1 MEDNNIVKSLVDS
14 LIKERESERKFKF
27 IGRIT
32 IFILF
37 LLIAVSVI
45 FSSSSG
51 INYSKDHI
59 AIINIDGEI
68 SSNGPVNVESIIPHI
83 KKAVNNDACLGI
95 ILKIN
100 SPGGSA
106 TQSKIIFDEINKFKK
121 INDKKIYTVI
131 EDVGAS
137 GGYYIA
143 ASGDMIFANASSIVG
158 SIGVRLDSFNVISL
172 MEKLGIESQVI
183 SSGKDKTMLDPF
195 SKLTEQH
202 RLHLETLLASIH
214 DQFISDIQKSRSN
227 KINENKVFTGLFW
240 TGTEALKIGL
250 IDEIASVYDV
260 NEKYFNNTGLV
271 TYNKEDNF
279 FKDLMKTAIEISLDD
294 STYGIKYLNMKYEI

>member
-14 LIKERESERKFKF
+14 LIKERESERKFKI
-27 IGRIT
+27 IGRML
-32 IFILF
+32 IFGLF
-37 LLIAVSVI
+37 LLVTISVM
-45 FSSSSG
+45 FSSSGSS
-51 INYSKDHI
+51 YSKDHI
-59 AIINIDGEI
+59 AIININGQI
-68 SSNGPVNVESIIPHI
+68 SSDGPVNVQNIIPHI
-83 KKAVNNDACLGI
+83 EKAINNSSCLGI

-158 SIGVRLDSFNVISL
+158 SIGVRLDSFNVSSL
-172 MEKLGIESQVI
+172 MENLGIESQVI
-183 SSGKDKTMLDPF
+183 SSGEDKTMLDPF
-195 SKLTEQH
+195 NKLTEKH
-202 RLHLETLLASIH
+202 RLHLKTLLASIH
-214 DQFISDIQKSRSN
+214 NQFISDIQKSRSS
-227 KINENKVFTGLFW
+227 KIDENNVFTGLFW

-250 IDEIASVYDV
+250 IDEIASIYDV
-260 NEKYFNNTGLV
+260 NEKYFNNIELI

-294 STYGIKYLNMKYEI
+294 FTHGIKY

>member
-1 MEDNNIVKSLVDS
+1 MEDNNIIKSLVDS
-14 LIKERESERKFKF
+14 LIKERESERKFKL

-45 FSSSSG
+45 FSSSSE

-68 SSNGPVNVESIIPHI
+68 SSNGPVNVENIIPHVE
-83 KKAVNNDACLGI
+83 KAINNNSCLGI

-121 INDKKIYTVI
+121 INDKKIYAVI

-158 SIGVRLDSFNVISL
+158 SIGVRLDSFNVTSL
-172 MEKLGIESQVI
+172 MKKIGIESQVI

-214 DQFISDIQKSRSN
+214 DQFISDIQKSRSS

-260 NEKYFNNTGLV
+260 NEKYFNNTELV

-294 STYGIKYLNMKYEI
+294 SAYGIKY

>member
-1 MEDNNIVKSLVDS
+1 MEDNNIIKSLVDS
-14 LIKERESERKFKF
+14 LIKERESERKFKL
-27 IGRIT
+27 IGRII

-37 LLIAVSVI
+37 LLITVSVI

-51 INYSKDHI
+51 INYSKDHV
-59 AIINIDGEI
+59 AIINIDGKI
-68 SSNGPVNVESIIPHI
+68 SSNGPVNVESIIPHVE
-83 KKAVNNDACLGI
+83 KAINNNSCLGV

-121 INDKKIYTVI
+121 INDKKIYAVI

-143 ASGDMIFANASSIVG
+143 ASGDMIFANSSSIVG
-158 SIGVRLDSFNVISL
+158 SIGVRLDSFNVTSL

-183 SSGKDKTMLDPF
+183 SSGEDKTMLDPF

-214 DQFISDIQKSRSN
+214 DQFISDIQKSRSS
-227 KINENKVFTGLFW
+227 KIDENNVFTGLFW

-260 NEKYFNNTGLV
+260 NEKYFSNADLV
-271 TYNKEDNF
+271 IYNKEDSF
-279 FKDLMKTAIEISLDD
+279 FKDLMKAAIEISLDD
-294 STYGIKYLNMKYEI
+294 SADGIKY

>member
-1 MEDNNIVKSLVDS
+1 MEDNNIIKSLVDS
-14 LIKERESERKFKF
+14 LIKERESERKFKL
-27 IGRIT
+27 IGRAV
-32 IFILF
+32 IFGLF
-37 LLIAVSVI
+37 LLIAISI
-45 FSSSSG
+45 MFSSSGAS
-51 INYSKDHI
+51 YSKDHV
-59 AIINIDGEI
+59 AIININGEI
-68 SSNGPVNVESIIPHI
+68 SSNGPVNVQNIIPHI
-83 KKAVNNDACLGI
+83 EKAINNNSCLGI

-158 SIGVRLDSFNVISL
+158 SIGVRLDSFNVSSL

-183 SSGKDKTMLDPF
+183 SSGKDKTILDPF
-195 SKLTEQH
+195 NRLTEKH
-202 RLHLETLLASIH
+202 RLHLKTLLASIH
-214 DQFISDIQKSRSN
+214 DQFISDIQKSRSG
-227 KINENKVFTGLFW
+227 KIDQSNVFTGLFW

-250 IDEIASVYDV
+250 IDEIASIYDV
-260 NEKYFNNTGLV
+260 NGKYFNNIELI

-294 STYGIKYLNMKYEI
+294 FTYGIKY

>member
-1 MEDNNIVKSLVDS
+1 MEDNNIVKNLVDS
-14 LIKERESERKFKF
+14 LIKERESERKFKL

-32 IFILF
+32 FFILF
-37 LLIAVSVI
+37 LLVVVSVV

-51 INYSKDHI
+51 INYSRDHV
-59 AIINIDGEI
+59 AIINIDGKI

-83 KKAVNNDACLGI
+83 EKAINNNSCLGI

-214 DQFISDIQKSRSN
+214 DQFISDIEKSRSN

-260 NEKYFNNTGLV
+260 NEKYFNNTELV

-294 STYGIKYLNMKYEI
+294 SAYGIKY

>member
-14 LIKERESERKFKF
+14 LIKERESERKFKL

-45 FSSSSG
+45 FSSSSE

-68 SSNGPVNVESIIPHI
+68 SSNGPVNVENIIPHVE
-83 KKAVNNDACLGI
+83 KAINNNSCLGI

-158 SIGVRLDSFNVISL
+158 SIGVRLDSFNVTSL
-172 MEKLGIESQVI
+172 MKKIGIESQVI

-195 SKLTEQH
+195 SKLT
-202 RLHLETLLASIH
+202 
-214 DQFISDIQKSRSN
+214 
-227 KINENKVFTGLFW
+227 
-240 TGTEALKIGL
+240 
-250 IDEIASVYDV
+250 
-260 NEKYFNNTGLV
+260 
-271 TYNKEDNF
+271 
-279 FKDLMKTAIEISLDD
+279 
-294 STYGIKYLNMKYEI
+294 

>member
-14 LIKERESERKFKF
+14 LIKERESERKFKI
-27 IGRIT
+27 IGRML
-32 IFILF
+32 IFGLF
-37 LLIAVSVI
+37 LLVTISVM
-45 FSSSSG
+45 FSSSGSS
-51 INYSKDHI
+51 YSKDHV
-59 AIINIDGEI
+59 AIININGQI
-68 SSNGPVNVESIIPHI
+68 SSDGPVNVQNIIPHI
-83 KKAVNNDACLGI
+83 EKAINNNSCLGI

-158 SIGVRLDSFNVISL
+158 SIGVRLDSFNVSSL
-172 MEKLGIESQVI
+172 MENLGIESQVI
-183 SSGKDKTMLDPF
+183 SSGEDKTMLDPF
-195 SKLTEQH
+195 NKLTEKH
-202 RLHLETLLASIH
+202 RLHLKTLLASIH
-214 DQFISDIQKSRSN
+214 NQFISDIQKSRSS
-227 KINENKVFTGLFW
+227 KINENNVFTGLFW

-260 NEKYFNNTGLV
+260 NEKYFNNIELI

-279 FKDLMKTAIEISLDD
+279 FKDLMKTAIEVSLDD
-294 STYGIKYLNMKYEI
+294 FTHGIKY

>member
-14 LIKERESERKFKF
+14 LIKERESERKFKI
-27 IGRIT
+27 IGRIL
-32 IFILF
+32 IFVLF

-59 AIINIDGEI
+59 AIINIDGQI

-158 SIGVRLDSFNVISL
+158 SIGVRLDSFNVTSL

-183 SSGKDKTMLDPF
+183 SSGEDKTMLDPF
-195 SKLTEQH
+195 NKLTEKH
-202 RLHLETLLASIH
+202 RLHLKTLLASIH
-214 DQFISDIQKSRSN
+214 DQFITDIQKSRSS
-227 KINENKVFTGLFW
+227 KIDENNVFTGLFW

-260 NEKYFNNTGLV
+260 NEKYFNNIELV
-271 TYNKEDNF
+271 TYNKKDNF
-279 FKDLMKTAIEISLDD
+279 FKDLMKTVVEISLDD
-294 STYGIKYLNMKYEI
+294 SIYGIKY

>member
-1 MEDNNIVKSLVDS
+1 MEDNNIIKSLVDS
-14 LIKERESERKFKF
+14 LIKERESERKFKL

-45 FSSSSG
+45 FSSSSE

-68 SSNGPVNVESIIPHI
+68 SSNGPINVENIIPHVE
-83 KKAVNNDACLGI
+83 KAINNNSCLGI

-121 INDKKIYTVI
+121 INDKKIYAVI

-214 DQFISDIQKSRSN
+214 DQFISDIEKSRSN

-260 NEKYFNNTGLV
+260 NEKYFNNTELV

-294 STYGIKYLNMKYEI
+294 SAYGIKY

>member
-1 MEDNNIVKSLVDS
+1 MEDNNIIKSLVDS
-14 LIKERESERKFKF
+14 LIKERESERKFKL
-27 IGRIT
+27 IGRAI
-32 IFILF
+32 IFGLF
-37 LLIAVSVI
+37 LLIAISI
-45 FSSSSG
+45 MFSSSGAS
-51 INYSKDHI
+51 YSKDHV
-59 AIINIDGEI
+59 AIININGEI
-68 SSNGPVNVESIIPHI
+68 SSNGPVNVQNIIPHI
-83 KKAVNNDACLGI
+83 EKAINNNSCLGI

-158 SIGVRLDSFNVISL
+158 SIGVRLDSFNVSSL

-183 SSGKDKTMLDPF
+183 SSGKDKTILDPF
-195 SKLTEQH
+195 NRLTEKH
-202 RLHLETLLASIH
+202 RLHLKTLLASIH
-214 DQFISDIQKSRSN
+214 DQFISDIQKSRSG
-227 KINENKVFTGLFW
+227 KIDQSNVFTGLFW

-250 IDEIASVYDV
+250 IDEIASIYDV
-260 NEKYFNNTGLV
+260 NGKYFNNIELII
-271 TYNKEDNF
+271 YNKEDNF

-294 STYGIKYLNMKYEI
+294 FTYGIKY

>member
-45 FSSSSG
+45 FSSSSE

-68 SSNGPVNVESIIPHI
+68 SSNGPVNVENIIPHVE
-83 KKAVNNDACLGI
+83 KAINNNSCLGI

-260 NEKYFNNTGLV
+260 NEKYFNNTELV

-294 STYGIKYLNMKYEI
+294 STYGIKY

>member
-1 MEDNNIVKSLVDS
+1 MEDNNILKNLVDS
-14 LIKERESERKFKF
+14 LIKERESERKFKL
-27 IGRIT
+27 IGRAV
-32 IFILF
+32 IFGLF
-37 LLIAVSVI
+37 LLITVSVM
-45 FSSSSG
+45 FSSSGAS
-51 INYSKDHI
+51 YSKDHL
-59 AIINIDGEI
+59 AIININGEI
-68 SSNGPVNVESIIPHI
+68 SSNGPVNVQNIIPHI
-83 KKAVNNDACLGI
+83 EKAVNNDACLGI

-158 SIGVRLDSFNVISL
+158 SIGVRLDSFNVSSL

-183 SSGKDKTMLDPF
+183 SSGEDKTMLDPF
-195 SKLTEQH
+195 NKLTEKH
-202 RLHLETLLASIH
+202 RLHLKTLLASIH
-214 DQFISDIQKSRSN
+214 DQFITDIQKSRSS
-227 KINENKVFTGLFW
+227 KIDENNVFTGLFW

-260 NEKYFNNTGLV
+260 NEKYFNNIELV
-271 TYNKEDNF
+271 TYNKKDNF
-279 FKDLMKTAIEISLDD
+279 FKDLMKTVVEISLDD
-294 STYGIKYLNMKYEI
+294 SIYGIK

>member
-1 MEDNNIVKSLVDS
+1 MEDNNIIKSLVDS
-14 LIKERESERKFKF
+14 LIKERESERKFKL

-45 FSSSSG
+45 FSSSSE

-68 SSNGPVNVESIIPHI
+68 SSNGPVNVENIIPHVE
-83 KKAVNNDACLGI
+83 KAINNNSCLGI

-158 SIGVRLDSFNVISL
+158 SIGVRLDSFNVTSL
-172 MEKLGIESQVI
+172 MKKIGIESQVI

-214 DQFISDIQKSRSN
+214 DQFISDIQKSRSS
-227 KINENKVFTGLFW
+227 KIDENNVFTGLFW

-260 NEKYFNNTGLV
+260 NEKYFNNTELV

-294 STYGIKYLNMKYEI
+294 SAYGIKY

>member
-1 MEDNNIVKSLVDS
+1 MEDNSIVKNLVDS

-27 IGRIT
+27 IGRIM

-37 LLIAVSVI
+37 LLITISVI

-51 INYSKDHI
+51 INYSKDHVD
-59 AIINIDGEI
+59 IINIDGEI
-68 SSNGPVNVESIIPHI
+68 SSNGPVNVESIIPYI
-83 KKAVNNDACLGI
+83 EKAINNNACIGI

-143 ASGDMIFANASSIVG
+143 ASGNMIFANASSIVG
-158 SIGVRLDSFNVISL
+158 SIGVRLDSFNITSL

-195 SKLTEQH
+195 SKLTKQH
-202 RLHLETLLASIH
+202 KLHLETLLKSIH
-214 DQFISDIQKSRSN
+214 DQFINDIQKSRSS
-227 KINENKVFTGLFW
+227 KIDKNNVFTGLFW

-260 NEKYFNNTGLV
+260 NEKYFNSSELV

-279 FKDLMKTAIEISLDD
+279 FKDLMKAAIKISLDD
-294 STYGIKYLNMKYEI
+294 SAYGIKY

>member
-1 MEDNNIVKSLVDS
+1 MEDNKIIKSLVDS

-27 IGRIT
+27 IGRIM

-37 LLIAVSVI
+37 LLIAISVI

-51 INYSKDHI
+51 INYSKDHV

-83 KKAVNNDACLGI
+83 EKAINNNACIGI

-143 ASGDMIFANASSIVG
+143 ASGNMIFANASSIVG
-158 SIGVRLDSFNVISL
+158 SIGVRLDSFNITSL

-195 SKLTEQH
+195 SKLTKQH
-202 RLHLETLLASIH
+202 KLHLEILLKSIH
-214 DQFISDIQKSRSN
+214 DQFINDIQKSRSG
-227 KINENKVFTGLFW
+227 KIDKNNVFTGLFW

-260 NEKYFNNTGLV
+260 NEKYFNSSELV

-279 FKDLMKTAIEISLDD
+279 FKDLMKAAIKISLDD
-294 STYGIKYLNMKYEI
+294 SVYGIKY

>member
-1 MEDNNIVKSLVDS
+1 MEDNNILKNLVDS
-14 LIKERESERKFKF
+14 LIKERESERKFKL
-27 IGRIT
+27 IGRAV
-32 IFILF
+32 IFGLF
-37 LLIAVSVI
+37 LLITISVM
-45 FSSSSG
+45 FSSSGAS
-51 INYSKDHI
+51 YSKDHL
-59 AIINIDGEI
+59 AIININGEI
-68 SSNGPVNVESIIPHI
+68 SSNGPVNVQNIIPHI
-83 KKAVNNDACLGI
+83 EKAVNNDACLGI

-158 SIGVRLDSFNVISL
+158 SIGVRLDSFNVSSL

-183 SSGKDKTMLDPF
+183 SSGEDKTMLDPF
-195 SKLTEQH
+195 NKLTEKH
-202 RLHLETLLASIH
+202 RLHLKTLLASIH
-214 DQFISDIQKSRSN
+214 DQFITDIQKSRSS
-227 KINENKVFTGLFW
+227 KIDENNVFTGLFW

-260 NEKYFNNTGLV
+260 NEKYFNNIELV
-271 TYNKEDNF
+271 TYNKKDNF

-294 STYGIKYLNMKYEI
+294 SAYGIKY

>member
-14 LIKERESERKFKF
+14 LIKERESERKFKL
-27 IGRIT
+27 IGRAL
-32 IFILF
+32 IFGLF
-37 LLIAVSVI
+37 LLVI
-45 FSSSSG
+45 ILVMFSSSGVS
-51 INYSKDHI
+51 YSKDHV
-59 AIINIDGEI
+59 AIINVNGEI
-68 SSNGPVNVESIIPHI
+68 SSNGPVNVQNIIPHI
-83 KKAVNNDACLGI
+83 EKAINNDSCLGI

-158 SIGVRLDSFNVISL
+158 SIGVRLDSFNVSSL

-183 SSGKDKTMLDPF
+183 SSGNDKTMLDPF
-195 SKLTEQH
+195 NKLTEKH
-202 RLHLETLLASIH
+202 RLHLKTLLASIH
-214 DQFISDIQKSRSN
+214 NQFISDIQKSRSS
-227 KINENKVFTGLFW
+227 KIDENNVFTGLFW

-250 IDEIASVYDV
+250 IDEIASIYDV
-260 NEKYFNNTGLV
+260 NEKYFNNIELI

-294 STYGIKYLNMKYEI
+294 FTYGIKY

>member
-1 MEDNNIVKSLVDS
+1 MEDNNIIKSLVDS
-14 LIKERESERKFKF
+14 LIKERESERKFKL
-27 IGRIT
+27 IGRAV
-32 IFILF
+32 IFGLF
-37 LLIAVSVI
+37 LLIGISI
-45 FSSSSG
+45 MFSSSGAS
-51 INYSKDHI
+51 YSKDHV
-59 AIINIDGEI
+59 AIININGEI
-68 SSNGPVNVESIIPHI
+68 SSNGPVNVQNIIPHI
-83 KKAVNNDACLGI
+83 EKAINNNSCLGI

-158 SIGVRLDSFNVISL
+158 SIGVRLDSFNVSSL

-183 SSGKDKTMLDPF
+183 SSGKDKTILDPF
-195 SKLTEQH
+195 NRLTEKH
-202 RLHLETLLASIH
+202 RLHLKTLLASIH
-214 DQFISDIQKSRSN
+214 DQFISDIQKSRSG
-227 KINENKVFTGLFW
+227 KIDQSNVFTGLFW

-250 IDEIASVYDV
+250 IDEIASIYDV
-260 NEKYFNNTGLV
+260 NGKYFNNIELII
-271 TYNKEDNF
+271 YNKEDNF

-294 STYGIKYLNMKYEI
+294 FTYGIKY

>member
-14 LIKERESERKFKF
+14 LIKERESERKFKL
-27 IGRIT
+27 IGRVV
-32 IFILF
+32 IFGLF
-37 LLIAVSVI
+37 LLVTVSVM
-45 FSSSSG
+45 FSSSGVS
-51 INYSKDHI
+51 YSKDHV
-59 AIINIDGEI
+59 AIININGEI
-68 SSNGPVNVESIIPHI
+68 SSNGPVNVQNIIPHI
-83 KKAVNNDACLGI
+83 EKAVNNSSCLGV

-158 SIGVRLDSFNVISL
+158 SIGVRLDSFNVSSL

-183 SSGKDKTMLDPF
+183 SSGKDKTILDPF
-195 SKLTEQH
+195 NKLTEKH
-202 RLHLETLLASIH
+202 RLHLKTLLASIH
-214 DQFISDIQKSRSN
+214 EQFISDIQKSRSS
-227 KINENKVFTGLFW
+227 KIDENNVFTGLFW

-260 NEKYFNNTGLV
+260 NEKYFNNIELI
-271 TYNKEDNF
+271 TYNKEDSF
-279 FKDLMKTAIEISLDD
+279 FKDLMKTAIEVSIDD
-294 STYGIKYLNMKYEI
+294 FSYGVKY

>member
-1 MEDNNIVKSLVDS
+1 MEDNNIIKSLVDS
-14 LIKERESERKFKF
+14 LIKERESERKFKL
-27 IGRIT
+27 IGRAL
-32 IFILF
+32 IFGLF
-37 LLIAVSVI
+37 LLIAISI
-45 FSSSSG
+45 MFSSSGAS
-51 INYSKDHI
+51 YSKDHV
-59 AIINIDGEI
+59 AIININGEI
-68 SSNGPVNVESIIPHI
+68 SSNGPVNVQNIIPHI
-83 KKAVNNDACLGI
+83 EKAINNNSCLGI

-158 SIGVRLDSFNVISL
+158 SIGVRLDSFNVSSL

-183 SSGKDKTMLDPF
+183 SSGKDKTILDPF
-195 SKLTEQH
+195 NRLTEKH
-202 RLHLETLLASIH
+202 RLHLKTLLASIH
-214 DQFISDIQKSRSN
+214 DQFISDIQKSRSG
-227 KINENKVFTGLFW
+227 KIDQSNVFTGLFW

-250 IDEIASVYDV
+250 IDEIASIYDV
-260 NEKYFNNTGLV
+260 NGKYFNNIELII
-271 TYNKEDNF
+271 YNKEDNF

-294 STYGIKYLNMKYEI
+294 FTYGIKY

>member
-1 MEDNNIVKSLVDS
+1 MEDNNIIKSLVDS
-14 LIKERESERKFKF
+14 LIKERESERKFKL
-27 IGRIT
+27 IGRI
-32 IFILF
+32 IVFILF
-37 LLIAVSVI
+37 LLITVSVI

-51 INYSKDHI
+51 INYSKDHV
-59 AIINIDGEI
+59 AIINIDGKI

-83 KKAVNNDACLGI
+83 EKAINNNSCLGV

-121 INDKKIYTVI
+121 INDKKIYAVI

-143 ASGDMIFANASSIVG
+143 ASGDMIFANSSSIVG
-158 SIGVRLDSFNVISL
+158 SIGVRLDSFNVTSL

-183 SSGKDKTMLDPF
+183 SSGEDKTMLDPF

-214 DQFISDIQKSRSN
+214 DQFISDIQKSRSS
-227 KINENKVFTGLFW
+227 KIDENNVFTGLFW
-240 TGTEALKIGL
+240 TGTETLKIGL

-260 NEKYFNNTGLV
+260 NEKYFSNADLV
-271 TYNKEDNF
+271 IYNKEDSF
-279 FKDLMKTAIEISLDD
+279 FKDLMKAAIEISLDD
-294 STYGIKYLNMKYEI
+294 SVDGIKY

>member
-1 MEDNNIVKSLVDS
+1 MEDNNVVKSLVDS
-14 LIKERESERKFKF
+14 LIKERESERKFKL
-27 IGRIT
+27 IGRIV
-32 IFILF
+32 IFGLF
-37 LLIAVSVI
+37 LLITVSVI
-45 FSSSSG
+45 FSSSGAS
-51 INYSKDHI
+51 YSKDHI
-59 AIINIDGEI
+59 AVININGEI
-68 SSNGPVNVESIIPHI
+68 SSNGPVNVQNIIPHI
-83 KKAVNNDACLGI
+83 EKAINNSYCLGI

-121 INDKKIYTVI
+121 INNKKIYTVI

-158 SIGVRLDSFNVISL
+158 SIGVRLDSFNVSSL

-195 SKLTEQH
+195 NKLTEKH
-202 RLHLETLLASIH
+202 RLHLKTLLANIH
-214 DQFISDIQKSRSN
+214 NQFISDIEKSRSN
-227 KINENKVFTGLFW
+227 KIDNNNVFTGLFW

-250 IDEIASVYDV
+250 IDEIASIYDV
-260 NEKYFNNTGLV
+260 NEKYFDNIELI
-271 TYNKEDNF
+271 TYNEEDNF
-279 FKDLMKTAIEISLDD
+279 FKDLMKTEVEISLDD
-294 STYGIKYLNMKYEI
+294 FAYGIKY

>member
-1 MEDNNIVKSLVDS
+1 MEDNNIVKNLVDS

-27 IGRIT
+27 IGRIM

-37 LLIAVSVI
+37 LLIAISVI

-51 INYSKDHI
+51 INYSKDHV

-83 KKAVNNDACLGI
+83 EKAINNNACIGI

-158 SIGVRLDSFNVISL
+158 SIGVRLDSFNITSL

-195 SKLTEQH
+195 SKLTKQH
-202 RLHLETLLASIH
+202 KLHLEILLKSIH
-214 DQFISDIQKSRSN
+214 DQFINDIQKSRSG
-227 KINENKVFTGLFW
+227 KIDKNNVFTGLFW

-260 NEKYFNNTGLV
+260 NEKYFNSSELV

-279 FKDLMKTAIEISLDD
+279 FKDLMKAAIKISLDD
-294 STYGIKYLNMKYEI
+294 SVYGIKY

>member
-1 MEDNNIVKSLVDS
+1 MEDNNILKSIVDS
-14 LIKERESERKFKF
+14 LIKERESERKYRF
-27 IGRIT
+27 IRRIA
-32 IFILF
+32 IFSVFILIF
-37 LLIAVSVI
+37 LLIML
-45 FSSSSG
+45 SSSSN
-51 INYSKDHI
+51 INYSSDHI
-59 AIINIDGEI
+59 AIININGQI
-68 SSNGPVNVESIIPHI
+68 SVNGPVSTESIIPHVSEAI
-83 KKAVNNDACLGI
+83 NNSTCLGI

-158 SIGVRLDSFNVISL
+158 SIGVRLDSFNVSSL

-183 SSGKDKTMLDPF
+183 SSGKDKTILDPF
-195 SKLTEQH
+195 NRLTEKH
-202 RLHLETLLASIH
+202 RLHLKTLLASIH
-214 DQFISDIQKSRSN
+214 DQFISDIQKSRSG
-227 KINENKVFTGLFW
+227 KIDQSNVFTGLFW

-250 IDEIASVYDV
+250 IDEIASIYDV
-260 NEKYFNNTGLV
+260 NGKYFDNIELII
-271 TYNKEDNF
+271 YNKEDNF

-294 STYGIKYLNMKYEI
+294 FTYGIKY

>member
-1 MEDNNIVKSLVDS
+1 MEDNNIIKSLVDS
-14 LIKERESERKFKF
+14 LIKERESERKFKL
-27 IGRIT
+27 IGRII

-37 LLIAVSVI
+37 LLITVSVI

-51 INYSKDHI
+51 INYSKDHV
-59 AIINIDGEI
+59 AIINIDGKI

-83 KKAVNNDACLGI
+83 EKAINNNSCLGV

-121 INDKKIYTVI
+121 INDKKIYAVI

-143 ASGDMIFANASSIVG
+143 ASGDMIFANSSSIVG
-158 SIGVRLDSFNVISL
+158 SIGVRLDSFNVTSL

-183 SSGKDKTMLDPF
+183 SSGEDKTMLDPF

-214 DQFISDIQKSRSN
+214 DQFISDIQKSRSS
-227 KINENKVFTGLFW
+227 KIDENNVFTGLFW

-260 NEKYFNNTGLV
+260 NEKYFSNADLV
-271 TYNKEDNF
+271 IYNKEDSF
-279 FKDLMKTAIEISLDD
+279 FKDLMKAAIEISLDD
-294 STYGIKYLNMKYEI
+294 SVDGIKY